1 MGLKTLGLQ
10 SILASKDGYTKKKNE
25 LKAFGAIDFG
35 NVSSTYAVQI

>member
-10 SILASKDGYTKKKNE
+10 SILASKDGYTKKNE